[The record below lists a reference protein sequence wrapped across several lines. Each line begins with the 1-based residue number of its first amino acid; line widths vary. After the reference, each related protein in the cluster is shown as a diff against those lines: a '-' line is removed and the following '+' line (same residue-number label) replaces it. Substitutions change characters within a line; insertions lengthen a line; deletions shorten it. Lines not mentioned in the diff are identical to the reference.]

1 MWLIDAGIT
10 PSTFNLISTPFT
22 ASGIGFD
29 QVLNESTVNTSTGK
43 VVITA
48 MGTTQTST
56 ISFNTTAETM
66 TIASTTVSASATS
79 QSTHTT
85 IVPTQAAQ
93 QTALNGIA
101 ATLTNLFN
109 ATNSGGSQLTAAE
122 ITPFLSSNL
131 LDESLNQT
139 QYAAMLATALRGT
152 TMPTAQILAISSL
165 DPVNG
170 KADVVTNLGV
180 NPMAASAFLSAELW
194 FENVDGTWLIGG
206 DQHIALVG
214 LQVANRNHQGCPYS
228 SCGGSGGSGIAI
240 GPTVAAPSGA
250 VTSVT
255 ITDPSGVTGWTNAPM
270 QSSSTEIF
278 EFQPTPT
285 TKLDVQLTQFDM
297 GWVDLTEPI
306 PAGTLF
312 KFALTEPS
320 KSVVDYTLPSNAS
333 TTEQIKITSPTGD
346 TLSSY
351 SDTWNIPW
359 TVTWTLPTTFPIAF
373 VYLGA
378 ETYTTPANQ
387 KNSSTIQCEISGT
400 TNTVTAGFP
409 TAGTITIPDS
419 CKGEPIQFME
429 IEVMVEGVNGEIA
442 QATLNV
448 D

>member
-1 MWLIDAGIT
+1 
-10 PSTFNLISTPFT
+10 
-22 ASGIGFD
+22 
-29 QVLNESTVNTSTGK
+29 
-43 VVITA
+43 
-48 MGTTQTST
+48 
-56 ISFNTTAETM
+56 
-66 TIASTTVSASATS
+66 
-79 QSTHTT
+79 
-85 IVPTQAAQ
+85 
-93 QTALNGIA
+93 
-101 ATLTNLFN
+101 
-109 ATNSGGSQLTAAE
+109 
-122 ITPFLSSNL
+122 
-131 LDESLNQT
+131 
-139 QYAAMLATALRGT
+139 
-152 TMPTAQILAISSL
+152 
-165 DPVNG
+165 
-170 KADVVTNLGV
+170 
-180 NPMAASAFLSAELW
+180 
-194 FENVDGTWLIGG
+194 
-206 DQHIALVG
+206 
-214 LQVANRNHQGCPYS
+214 
-228 SCGGSGGSGIAI
+228 
-240 GPTVAAPSGA
+240 
-250 VTSVT
+250 VT

-429 IEVMVEGVNGEIA
+429 LEVMVEGVNGEIA